1 MAPNYTFRYRQRPL
15 DGDTKLV
22 GLLAHPVHR
31 TPSPQMWGA
40 AFEDQGLNYAYV
52 AFDVKPGEVG
62 DAVRGYRALGFR
74 ASNVTMPH
82 KLEAMQY
89 MDELDPW
96 AQAIGSLNVIVN
108 TDGVLKGYNF
118 DILGFQYPFKKRN
131 IDIKGEKA
139 LLLGAGGGARACA
152 YGLTEMGAE
161 VPILNIVEQ
170 DAQALAQRVTD
181 YFKCKPLKAA
191 LLTPENLERE
201 MACANIVVNA
211 TSVGFAEQMGQSL
224 VPPELFRSGM
234 IVYDIVFDPLETK
247 MLKDAKAAGA
257 QIFGGL
263 EMIVHQASL
272 TFEKATGHSAER
284 AYEVM
289 YDAAYQVISQR
300 NAEEGSL

>member
-1 MAPNYTFRYRQRPL
+1 MSSNYTFKFRQRPL
-15 DGDTKLV
+15 DGGTKLV

-31 TPSPQMWGA
+31 TPSPEMWGA
-40 AFEDQGLNYAYV
+40 AFEELGLNFAYV

-62 DAVRGYRALGFR
+62 DAIRGYRALGFR
-74 ASNVTMPH
+74 GSNVTMPH

-96 AQAIGSLNVIVN
+96 AETIGSLNAIIN

-131 IDIKGEKA
+131 IDIRGKHA

-152 YGLTEMGAE
+152 YGLADMGAE
-161 VPILNIVEQ
+161 VTILNILEQ
-170 DAQALAQRVTD
+170 DAQDLAQRVTNH
-181 YFKCKPLKAA
+181 FGCRPLRSG
-191 LLTPENLERE
+191 LLTQETLELE
-201 MACANIVVNA
+201 MLQAEIVVNA

-224 VPPELFRSGM
+224 IPSELFRKDM

-257 QIFGGL
+257 QTFGGL
-263 EMIVHQASL
+263 EMIVYQATL
-272 TFEKATGHSAER
+272 TFEKATEHPAP
-284 AYEVM
+284 YDVM
-289 YDAAYQVISQR
+289 YDAAYQVISKR
-300 NAEEGSL
+300 NKEEAIATT